1 MYKHRR
7 YIYTPNSQDPFKLS
21 RSKIDLFLECQA
33 CFYLDRRC
41 GIGRPS
47 MPGFSL
53 NSAVDFLLKREFDLL
68 RADGKPH
75 DLMKK
80 YKIDALPFRH
90 ENLDVWRENF
100 KGASYL
106 FKPANLL
113 ITGAI
118 DDVWQNSQGEL
129 MIVDYKSTSTQH
141 EISLD
146 DQYKQG
152 YKKQME
158 VYQWIFRGMGFKVS
172 QTGYFVYANAGKD
185 RDKFDGKLEFALTV
199 IPYEGDDSWIE
210 STLKE
215 IKILLDSDHVPQESK
230 NCEYCAYRQKIKDTG
245 KQQRLFS

>member
-1 MYKHRR
+1 MYKSSR
-7 YIYTPNSQDPFKLS
+7 YIYNPHSQDPFKLS
-21 RSKIDLFLECQA
+21 RSKIDLFMQCQT
-33 CFYLDRRC
+33 CFYLDRKY

-47 MPGFSL
+47 MPGFNL

-75 DLMKK
+75 ELMKK
-80 YKIDALPFRH
+80 YKIDVLPYKH
-90 ENLDVWRENF
+90 ENLDIWRENF

-106 FKPANLL
+106 FEQANFLV
-113 ITGAI
+113 TGAI
-118 DDVWQNSQGEL
+118 DDIWQNLQGEL

-172 QTGYFVYANAGKD
+172 RTGYFVYANAGRD
-185 RDKFDGKLEFALTV
+185 RDKFDGKLEFALSI
-199 IPYEGDDSWIE
+199 IPYQGDDSWIE
-210 STLKE
+210 PTLLA
-215 IKILLDSDHVPQESK
+215 IKKLLDSEQVPQESG
-230 NCEYCAYRQKIKDTG
+230 NCEYCAYRQKIEDTG
-245 KQQRLFS
+245 KQHRLFD